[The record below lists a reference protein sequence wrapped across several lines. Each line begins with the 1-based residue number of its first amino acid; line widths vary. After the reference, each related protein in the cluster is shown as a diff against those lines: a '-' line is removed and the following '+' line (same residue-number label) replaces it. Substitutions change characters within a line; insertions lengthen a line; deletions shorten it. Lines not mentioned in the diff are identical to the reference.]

1 MAKDTFRA
9 ILCVITKGLVA
20 VALVTLLSNGSL
32 IWARVPLQVLTQSGS
47 ASISGTV
54 MDSSGAILAGA
65 NISARNSVSGET
77 RRTRSDAEG
86 KYLISGLPAGKYVL
100 TVTASQFQPTSK
112 EVSVGAGQ
120 SVTADFH
127 FSLQPLRES
136 IEVTVKEQTYLT
148 ASSGASTKLDLPLRD
163 LPQSIQVINRK
174 IIDDQQSFQLGD
186 IVRNASGVAHTATDN
201 NGAVS
206 NEVAIRGF
214 SLNLDNSYLRD
225 GLRFD
230 NDGASETAHLERV
243 EVLKGPAA
251 ALYGRSEPGGVV
263 NAVTKR
269 PLEEQ
274 FWSARLTGG
283 SRSFYRPQIDLSGP
297 LNSGKTL
304 LYRFNG
310 VFEDA
315 GSFRE
320 FVDSRRIFLAPV
332 ITWKIRETTSL
343 SASGEYMRD
352 RRVADFGVAPAAD
365 RPLDVPISRSFG
377 EPFNRV
383 YFQQRQGDLRFH
395 HQFND
400 RWASQS
406 TYRAFLTNWDFF
418 EVFHSSG
425 ADDNGAV
432 NRQIADASFPRR
444 WQFSDTNLAG
454 DFQTGR
460 LRHRMVTGVDFGYQ
474 KNLGRGPFGADFPS
488 INAFQP
494 SHPYT
499 RQDAERF
506 LAFGGPALSIL
517 NTESR
522 NRALGG
528 YAQDQIEITSR
539 LKTLLGVRVD
549 RYSQTFIERNSGTIS
564 RQVDVA
570 ASPRVGLVYQLSPA
584 VSLYASF
591 SRSFNPVSPTLRSS
605 ASQTFDPE
613 RGVQYEAGIK
623 LTSFNNRMLSTL
635 AVYDIVKRNVLTA
648 DPSNPQFSVQTGKQR
663 SKGIEVDIT
672 GTPATGWNVL
682 FGYAFTRPQVTADN
696 SFPVGNLLPNAARHS
711 GNIWTTYEFN
721 RSRIRGL
728 GFGAG
733 LQATSK
739 RFGDILNSFVLPGYA
754 RVDTTVFYSHTR
766 NDRMSYKLS
775 FNINNLFNRTY
786 YDASVYGIY
795 INPGAPRTALV
806 SLTMTRR

>member
-1 MAKDTFRA
+1 
-9 ILCVITKGLVA
+9 
-20 VALVTLLSNGSL
+20 
-32 IWARVPLQVLTQSGS
+32 
-47 ASISGTV
+47 
-54 MDSSGAILAGA
+54 
-65 NISARNSVSGET
+65 
-77 RRTRSDAEG
+77 
-86 KYLISGLPAGKYVL
+86 
-100 TVTASQFQPTSK
+100 
-112 EVSVGAGQ
+112 
-120 SVTADFH
+120 
-127 FSLQPLRES
+127 
-136 IEVTVKEQTYLT
+136 
-148 ASSGASTKLDLPLRD
+148 
-163 LPQSIQVINRK
+163 
-174 IIDDQQSFQLGD
+174 
-186 IVRNASGVAHTATDN
+186 
-201 NGAVS
+201 
-206 NEVAIRGF
+206 
-214 SLNLDNSYLRD
+214 
-225 GLRFD
+225 
-230 NDGASETAHLERV
+230 
-243 EVLKGPAA
+243 
-251 ALYGRSEPGGVV
+251 
-263 NAVTKR
+263 
-269 PLEEQ
+269 
-274 FWSARLTGG
+274 
-283 SRSFYRPQIDLSGP
+283 
-297 LNSGKTL
+297 
-304 LYRFNG
+304 
-310 VFEDA
+310 
-315 GSFRE
+315 
-320 FVDSRRIFLAPV
+320 
-332 ITWKIRETTSL
+332 
-343 SASGEYMRD
+343 
-352 RRVADFGVAPAAD
+352 
-365 RPLDVPISRSFG
+365 
-377 EPFNRV
+377 
-383 YFQQRQGDLRFH
+383 
-395 HQFND
+395 
-400 RWASQS
+400 
-406 TYRAFLTNWDFF
+406 
-418 EVFHSSG
+418 
-425 ADDNGAV
+425 
-432 NRQIADASFPRR
+432 
-444 WQFSDTNLAG
+444 
-454 DFQTGR
+454 
-460 LRHRMVTGVDFGYQ
+460 MVTGVDFGYQ

-506 LAFGGPALSIL
+506 LALGGPALSIL

-570 ASPRVGLVYQLSPA
+570 ASPRVGLVYQLSLA
-584 VSLYASF
+584 VSLYGSF

-648 DPSNPQFSVQTGKQR
+648 DPSNPQFSVQTGRQR

-672 GTPATGWNVL
+672 GTPTTGWNVL
-682 FGYAFTRPQVTADN
+682 FGYAFTQPQVTADN

-711 GNIWTTYEFN
+711 GNVWTTYEFN

-775 FNINNLFNRTY
+775 FNLNNLFDRTY
-786 YDASVYGIY
+786 YDASVYGVY